1 MNPWQL
7 AQQIRHKLQAVTW
20 PGVGGAVVFGDRGVR
35 VCAGTPTDENV
46 PPGFPW
52 AMVLIGGAAADEDQ
66 PDLLLQDFTV
76 AVAVNVGGDRYG
88 EHALLGGSPAS
99 MMESGGRGLGEVMER
114 ARYAIQALS
123 GADGVR
129 IVVSATN
136 TTGPTPLGAGKHLAM
151 AELSFSALC
160 TAQPYYAAPQRI
172 RWTSGI
178 WSWENDCAER
188 YDFWR
193 YRLVRKDGS
202 TPSSSPSDGTTLH
215 LSTVNGYTGA
225 KTADKTYTVFAE
237 YDSRGRGEVEG
248 YSEAERGSFL
258 VV

>member
-52 AMVLIGGAAADEDQ
+52 AMVLIGGAASDEDQ

-99 MMESGGRGLGEVMER
+99 MLESGGRGLGEVMER

-136 TTGPTPLGAGKHLAM
+136 TTGTVNWTSSGTIPLAAKVRISRIAATLECSAQVKRAARIITVSASLPIKAM
-151 AELSFSALC
+151 AEGRTGLC
-160 TAQPYYAAPQRI
+160 ASGAVAWPIICSDNSRRPMPSTARP
-172 RWTSGI
+172 T
-178 WSWENDCAER
+178 
-188 YDFWR
+188 
-193 YRLVRKDGS
+193 
-202 TPSSSPSDGTTLH
+202 
-215 LSTVNGYTGA
+215 STVLRLCA
-225 KTADKTYTVFAE
+225 L
-237 YDSRGRGEVEG
+237 R
-248 YSEAERGSFL
+248 
-258 VV
+258 